1 MLRTHSPRALVN
13 SSGFKCEKSCRDW
26 QTEPR
31 NTSVPGRLGQFF
43 CLFLLDGRGVSVDK
57 NHLLSCLDLGRDSVI
72 PSPWSVRR
80 AGGKEQRRGGGI
92 DFQREG
98 MRRIELRCVAET
110 GFERNIRLAGKQMS
124 VAYSTGAVQFELEQ
138 VLLMLINCIAVFH
151 HSRPPPPPPPPV
163 PSTPQPGGLLTSKWS
178 CKGILIGHG
187 H

>member
-13 SSGFKCEKSCRDW
+13 SSGFKCEKSCHDW

-31 NTSVPGRLGQFF
+31 NTSVRERLGQFF

-110 GFERNIRLAGKQMS
+110 GFERNILLAGKQMS
-124 VAYSTGAVQFELEQ
+124 VAYSRGAVQFELEQ

-151 HSRPPPPPPPPV
+151 HSLPASSSSPCPEL
-163 PSTPQPGGLLTSKWS
+163 SLEAS
-178 CKGILIGHG
+178 
-187 H
+187 

>member
-1 MLRTHSPRALVN
+1 MKRVAAIGRQ
-13 SSGFKCEKSCRDW
+13 SS
-26 QTEPR
+26 R

>member
-13 SSGFKCEKSCRDW
+13 SSGFKCEKSCHDW

-31 NTSVPGRLGQFF
+31 NTSVRERLGQFF

-72 PSPWSVRR
+72 PSPWSARR

-110 GFERNIRLAGKQMS
+110 GFERNILLAGKQMS
-124 VAYSTGAVQFELEQ
+124 VAYSRGAVQFELEQ
-138 VLLMLINCIAVFH
+138 VRLMLINCIAVFH
-151 HSRPPPPPPPPV
+151 HSLPASSSSPCPEPNSAWRPLDKQV
-163 PSTPQPGGLLTSKWS
+163 VL
-178 CKGILIGHG
+178 
-187 H
+187 